1 MSEFLPENSPKPAKT
16 QKLVG
21 VKGMN
26 DVLPP
31 DSARW
36 EWLEAKV
43 RKLMSRYAYRNI
55 RTPIVEPTALFVR
68 GLGEVTDI
76 VEKEMYSFEDRL
88 NGEQLT
94 LRPECTAGVV
104 RAVVEHNM
112 LYEGGKRLYYMG
124 PMFRHERPQRGRY
137 RQFHQIG
144 AEVLGFAGAEV
155 DAELILLADAL
166 WKELGLNDVRL
177 ELNSLGQPTERLAH
191 RTALIAHLE
200 QHADLLDDEAKRRLH
215 SNPLRILDTKN
226 PAMLSVV
233 ESAPRLLDFLG
244 EASLAHF
251 HAVQAILDAN
261 GVSYSINPRLVRG
274 MDYYNLTVFEF
285 ITTSLGSQ
293 GTICGGGRYDYLI
306 EQVGGKPAPA
316 VGWALG
322 VERVLELIK
331 DQGEA
336 LPEPAPDVY
345 AIVPETTALPVA
357 MQVLQVLRAQ
367 GVSAQMHAGSGDS
380 MGSMKSQF
388 KKADASGARFA
399 LVFGAEEM
407 AQGLVAVKSLRD
419 GEGAQRTE
427 SLTRV
432 ATWAYSLQS
441 PLQSATSS

>member
-1 MSEFLPENSPKPAKT
+1 MSEFLPENSPKSAKA

-251 HAVQAILDAN
+251 HAVQTILDAN